1 MKIVQV
7 EDVPLKR
14 TLEHRGGMFH
24 GRIMLEGEP
33 GTVDNFQLQ
42 YGQSAGD
49 FYSPRHR
56 HNFEQIRVQ
65 FEGELSFGRDGTM
78 KPGMIGYFPEGV
90 FYGPQ
95 SQEPDETKN
104 KPLTAVLQ
112 FGGASGWGYVSRAEG
127 KRAHD
132 ELLATGEFK
141 DGIFHRKPGIPGKK
155 NVDAN
160 QALWEHIY
168 QRPIEFPKAR
178 YEKPVF
184 MDSAH
189 FAWVPVDGQKGVEEK
204 LLGVFTE
211 RRTEVGF
218 LKLDSGVSYTAKGRC
233 IIIAQSGAG
242 TVGDKPLMKM
252 TAVYLDKGETA
263 RFTAS
268 ETTVLLRMGLP
279 NLAGMA
285 LPKRETITA
294 QAAE

>member
-33 GTVDNFQLQ
+33 GTMDNFQLQ

-65 FEGELSFGRDGTM
+65 FEGQLEFGRDGTM

-95 SQEPDETKN
+95 TQDPDAVE

-132 ELLATGEFK
+132 ELLAFGEFK
-141 DGIFHRKPGIPGKK
+141 DGIYHRKPGVPGKK

-160 QALWEHIY
+160 QALWEHLN

-184 MDSAH
+184 MDSAS
-189 FAWVPVDGQKGVEEK
+189 FAWVPVDGQPGVEEK
-204 LLGVFTE
+204 PLGVFTE
-211 RRTEVGF
+211 RRTEVSYFQFDG
-218 LKLDSGVSYTAKGRC
+218 GVTYAAKGRC
-233 IIIAQSGAG
+233 VIIAYRGAG
-242 TVGDKPLMKM
+242 TVAGQPLKKM

-263 RFTAS
+263 RFAAS
-268 ETTVLLRMGLP
+268 EATVLLRLGLP